1 MTTGSRRSKHLA
13 GKAHATACHGCPH
26 VRILYIHTLRSIP
39 LSIHGNVYLFFEA
52 LVLIRWGRGCT
63 KIRGNRSWSPSAP
76 FFFSSPRFISSL
88 TLSLSPFLPP
98 PPPLLLLSLS
108 CHDTLPAS
116 LFHGACATRVRVRVC
131 IRAVHAE
138 RAKESAPKSGAKPVS
153 R

>member
-98 PPPLLLLSLS
+98 PPPLLLLLFLLFFFPLFNVSHSSPSFFTDARVYQLAASYRVLS
-108 CHDTLPAS
+108 GL
-116 LFHGACATRVRVRVC
+116 
-131 IRAVHAE
+131 
-138 RAKESAPKSGAKPVS
+138 
-153 R
+153 

>member
-88 TLSLSPFLPP
+88 TLSLSLPFY
-98 PPPLLLLSLS
+98 LLLLLFFFFFFFFSFFFPSLTF
-108 CHDTLPAS
+108 HVLPPLSSPMSIMLAYTS
-116 LFHGACATRVRVRVC
+116 
-131 IRAVHAE
+131 
-138 RAKESAPKSGAKPVS
+138 
-153 R
+153 